1 MKAIIAGCRY
11 YTDVNYISTKL
22 YKFKPYID
30 TVLSG
35 DCEGVDKAGAKWAE
49 HFGIPVEPYPA
60 DWAKHGKAAGPIRN
74 EEMAKNADA
83 LFAFWDGN
91 KVRSGTWDMIQTAIK
106 YKLQIHIFF
115 INKNENH
122 DTRTGT

>member
-11 YTDVNYISTKL
+11 YTDANFIAIKL
-22 YKFKPYID
+22 NKFKPYID
-30 TVLSG
+30 EVLSG
-35 DCEGVDKAGAKWAE
+35 GAQGVDQLGERWAE
-49 HFGIPVEPYPA
+49 YYSIPVRKYPA
-60 DWAKHGKAAGPIRN
+60 DWAKHGRAAGPIRN
-74 EEMAKNADA
+74 EEMAKDADA

-115 INKNENH
+115 INKNES
-122 DTRTGT
+122 DAKRVS